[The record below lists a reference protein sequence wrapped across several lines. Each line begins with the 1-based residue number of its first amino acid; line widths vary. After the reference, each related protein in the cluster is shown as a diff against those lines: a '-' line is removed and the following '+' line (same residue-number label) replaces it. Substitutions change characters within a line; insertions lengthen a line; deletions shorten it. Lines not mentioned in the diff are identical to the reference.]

1 MSKNITISGVSAAG
15 KTTIINSL
23 SDKYNV
29 FTEIKSAS
37 VVSFWYER
45 SIQGKET
52 NHFAK
57 MMMLASRLSYCF
69 NNLKSNK
76 VSIHDRGLIDLLVA
90 NDLRVENKDKKF
102 YDNFKK
108 EIVNS
113 LEEINKDKDI
123 SQFYIVLEIE
133 FDEFKK
139 RILERGRKNE
149 VNNIKRD
156 DSWYRDYHS
165 KYNNLTIKYL
175 KEFSIPYKVINTT
188 KFSKEETKES
198 ILNLLNNNFK

>member
-23 SDKYNV
+23 SDKYNT
-29 FTEIKSAS
+29 FTEIKSDS
-37 VVSFWYER
+37 VISFWYEK
-45 SIQGKET
+45 SIQGKTT

-57 MMMLASRLSYCF
+57 MIMLASRLSYCV
-69 NNLKSNK
+69 NNLKSK
-76 VSIHDRGLIDLLVA
+76 KDSIHDRGLIDLLVA
-90 NDLRVENKDKKF
+90 NELRIKSRDRDF

-108 EIVNS
+108 EIVSS
-113 LEEINKDKDI
+113 LEEIKKDRNI
-123 SQFYIVLEIE
+123 FQFYIVLEIE

-156 DSWYRDYHS
+156 DSWYRNYH
-165 KYNNLTIKYL
+165 KEYNKLTVKYL
-175 KEFSIPYKVINTT
+175 EEFNIPYKVINTT
-188 KFSKEETKES
+188 RFSKEETKES
-198 ILNLLNNNFK
+198 VLNLLNKI